1 MENKKSKYVNGA
13 LGIAVK
19 AIADVERLEYWVH
32 NGEEYVTL
40 HYINGHKAHI
50 CVTADSLTALAF
62 DVFKYIKNH

>member
-1 MENKKSKYVNGA
+1 MENEKSKYVNGA

-19 AIADVERLEYWVH
+19 AIADVESLEYWVC

-40 HYINGHKAHI
+40 HYINGSEAHI
-50 CVTADSLTALAF
+50 CVTADSLSALAF

>member
-1 MENKKSKYVNGA
+1 MKNERSEYVNGA

-19 AIADVERLEYWVH
+19 AVTVAERLEYWVH
-32 NGEEYVTL
+32 KGEEYVTI

-50 CVTADSLTALAF
+50 CVTADSLPALAF